1 MRTTVKTI
9 IAAALIAGG
18 PAVFAA
24 TQGDD
29 PKPASE
35 GNMGHMMQGQEGK
48 GHGMGMMGDGN
59 MPMMKMMGQMNDM
72 METCNKMMQ
81 SKMENMDG
89 TDGSTDQG

>member
-9 IAAALIAGG
+9 IAAALIAGV

-24 TQGDD
+24 TQGVDTKSTSAD
-29 PKPASE
+29 E
-35 GNMGHMMQGQEGK
+35 MGHMMQGQEGK

>member
-48 GHGMGMMGDGN
+48 GHGMGMRGDGN

-89 TDGSTDQG
+89 PNGSTDKG

>member
-48 GHGMGMMGDGN
+48 GHGMGMRGDGN